1 MLLDSFEQAQGA
13 QRIDFGGVLGVHK
26 GDRDVGLSC
35 KMVDLIWI
43 EAAYQEAKEPCI
55 YHISIVE
62 L

>member
-1 MLLDSFEQAQGA
+1 MLLDSFEEAQGA
-13 QRIDFGGVLGVHK
+13 QRIDLGGILGIDK
-26 GDRDVGLSC
+26 GDRDIGLSRE
-35 KMVDLIWI
+35 MVDLIRV